1 MRVFSTLVASLLIL
15 LISGEY
21 SMAISIDTFKEALPA
36 EIDGWK
42 LADDPAAYDKTTLY
56 EYIDGG
62 AELFIAYGFK
72 TLYSFRY
79 TSVEDEEIVIDVF
92 DMGNSYDAYGVFSH
106 RREADDKNIGQGSE
120 YSSGLL
126 TFWKDR
132 YYVSILAYPETGN
145 KARIVKELGSSLADV
160 ISGTGDLPPIL
171 LLLPEEHI
179 VPESIHYFHHPV
191 LLNSRYFVSN
201 DNILNI
207 GDDTPSVMA
216 KYRMDG
222 CHIFMLL
229 VRYPDERKAQ
239 NAHRSSLRNFFPDSP
254 GGMLKSENGTWSGC
268 RVKGRLLAVVFDA
281 PAKEALISFLDKA
294 VAGEH

>member
-92 DMGNSYDAYGVFSH
+92 DMGNSYDAYGVFKH
-106 RREADDKNIGQGSE
+106 RPRIGIQLRAFDFLEGPVLCIDP
-120 YSSGLL
+120 G
-126 TFWKDR
+126 
-132 YYVSILAYPETGN
+132 
-145 KARIVKELGSSLADV
+145 
-160 ISGTGDLPPIL
+160 ISGNR
-171 LLLPEEHI
+171 E
-179 VPESIHYFHHPV
+179 
-191 LLNSRYFVSN
+191 
-201 DNILNI
+201 
-207 GDDTPSVMA
+207 
-216 KYRMDG
+216 
-222 CHIFMLL
+222 
-229 VRYPDERKAQ
+229 
-239 NAHRSSLRNFFPDSP
+239 
-254 GGMLKSENGTWSGC
+254 
-268 RVKGRLLAVVFDA
+268 
-281 PAKEALISFLDKA
+281 
-294 VAGEH
+294 